1 MASNKPFLGEDISI
15 NIAHT
20 RQLTENLCYH
30 FLKRLP
36 EEAGLTSYGS
46 PIIHAFPN
54 KHVLTENG
62 ISGLQ
67 MMVES
72 HVGFHDWFDGR
83 PSCLKPYTHI
93 TISSCSPINIDR
105 VLAFIE
111 EIFVTTEITW
121 DRMLWRNPEDE

>member
-46 PIIHAFPN
+46 PIIH
-54 KHVLTENG
+54 
-62 ISGLQ
+62 
-67 MMVES
+67 
-72 HVGFHDWFDGR
+72 
-83 PSCLKPYTHI
+83 
-93 TISSCSPINIDR
+93 IDR

-121 DRMLWRNPEDE
+121 DRMLWRNPENE